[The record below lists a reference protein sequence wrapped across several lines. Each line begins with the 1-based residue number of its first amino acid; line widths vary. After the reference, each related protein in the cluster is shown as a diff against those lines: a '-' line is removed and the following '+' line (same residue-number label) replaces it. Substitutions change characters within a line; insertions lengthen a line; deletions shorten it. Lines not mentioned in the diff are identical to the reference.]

1 MQRLFKVCAG
11 IDVHKKELSVCLL
24 KADPKGQVSQEI
36 RTVGTMTRDLLE
48 LLDWLVAAG
57 CESVAMEST
66 GVYWKPVFN
75 VLEGAMKVVLVNP
88 QHVKALPGRK
98 TDVQDC
104 MWLAELHLHG
114 LVRPSFIPT
123 LEIRELRDLVRTRTR
138 LIAERAQHVNR
149 IQKVLEDANIKLS
162 SVASDVLG
170 VSGRAMLDHLVA
182 DDAAPEALAEL
193 ARGRMRPKRSE
204 LQAALT
210 GRVRPHHRLLLRT
223 HLQMID
229 SLEAAIA
236 GLTADIEERMRPFVE
251 LRDTLDGVTGIGQEV
266 ATVYISEMGADMAA
280 WPTSGHAAS
289 WAGFCPGHHQSA
301 GKRKSGRPRPGNR
314 WLKQAFI
321 QAAWSA
327 KRANGTYMQAHFRR
341 VQTHRGPK
349 KAAGAVAHSLFVRCF
364 VLASRGGTYQDLGP
378 TYFDERRKE
387 VVTQKLVRRL
397 ENLGY
402 DVSIAPKAA

>member
-1 MQRLFKVCAG
+1 MQRLFKACAG

-24 KADPKGQVSQEI
+24 KAEARGQVAQEI

-75 VLEGAMKVVLVNP
+75 ILEGAMKVVLVNA

-104 MWLAELHLHG
+104 VWLAELHLHG
-114 LVRPSFIPT
+114 LVQPSFIPPV
-123 LEIRELRDLVRTRTR
+123 EIRELRDLVRTRTK

-170 VSGRAMLDHLVA
+170 VSGRAMLDRLVA

-223 HLQMID
+223 HLRMID

-236 GLTADIEERMRPFVE
+236 GLTAEIEERMRPFSE
-251 LRDTLDGVTGIGQEV
+251 LRDRLDGVTGIGQEV

-289 WAGFCPGHHQSA
+289 WAGFCPGHHESA
-301 GKRKSGRPRPGNR
+301 GKRKSGRPRKGNR
-314 WLKQAFI
+314 WLKQAFN

-327 KRANGTYMQAHFRR
+327 GRAEGTYMQAHYRR
-341 VQTHRGPK
+341 LRARRGPK

-364 VLASRGGTYQDLGP
+364 MLASKGGTYQDLGP
-378 TYFDERRKE
+378 TYFDERRK
-387 VVTQKLVRRL
+387 VAVTKKLVHRL
-397 ENLGY
+397 ETLGY
-402 DVSIAPKAA
+402 EVTLTPNAA